1 MQLNFN
7 ASQHNPQTTPEPVDT
22 AWYPVTI
29 TSAEEK
35 PNKAGSGS
43 YLELGLTIQQG
54 PNARRVVKA
63 RLNLRHPNPQT
74 VEIAQGELSAICHVT
89 GRMQLQHAQQ
99 LLGANMQA
107 YIVKAPR
114 NDRPGQFSNDV
125 QGYRDMNGNEPGQ
138 GGNHGGFAGQGGQQQ
153 GQNQNYGGQQGGYD
167 PNANQ
172 QGGNGGWQGNNQ
184 QGGFD
189 PNAQQGGNAGGY
201 QQNNNGYQQ
210 NNNGG
215 GFDPNNQQGGGQG
228 GYQQGQ
234 NGGGQGGGYQQNQQ
248 GNGQNQNFGG
258 NGNGQGG
265 NQQGNGGP
273 AGGGNMPSWA

>member
-63 RLNLRHPNPQT
+63 RLNLKHPNPQT

-138 GGNHGGFAGQGGQQQ
+138 GGNHGGFAGQGGNQQ
-153 GQNQNYGGQQGGYD
+153 GQNFAGQGGGYD

-172 QGGNGGWQGNNQ
+172 QGNGGWQGNNQ
-184 QGGFD
+184 GGNGGFD
-189 PNAQQGGNAGGY
+189 PNAQQGGNGNGGGY
-201 QQNNNGYQQ
+201 QQQNNNGGGYQQ

-228 GYQQGQ
+228 GYQQQ
-234 NGGGQGGGYQQNQQ
+234 NGAGQGGYQQ
-248 GNGQNQNFGG
+248 GQNFG

>member
-63 RLNLRHPNPQT
+63 RLNLKHPNPQT

-138 GGNHGGFAGQGGQQQ
+138 GGNHGGFAGQGGGQQQ
-153 GQNQNYGGQQGGYD
+153 GQNYGGGQQGGGYD

-184 QGGFD
+184 QGG
-189 PNAQQGGNAGGY
+189 NAGGY
-201 QQNNNGYQQ
+201 DQNNNQGGNWQG
-210 NNNGG
+210 NNGG
-215 GFDPNNQQGGGQG
+215 GNFDQNQQGGGYQQHGQG
-228 GYQQGQ
+228 GYQQGP
-234 NGGGQGGGYQQNQQ
+234 NGGGQGGGYQQQ
-248 GNGQNQNFGG
+248 GNGQGQNFGG
-258 NGNGQGG
+258 NNNGQGG

>member
-7 ASQHNPQTTPEPVDT
+7 ASHHNPQTTPEPVDT

-63 RLNLRHPNPQT
+63 RLNLKHPNPQT

-138 GGNHGGFAGQGGQQQ
+138 GGNHGGFAGQGGGQQQ
-153 GQNQNYGGQQGGYD
+153 GQHQNYGGGQGGGYD

-172 QGGNGGWQGNNQ
+172 QGNGGNWQGNNN
-184 QGGFD
+184 G
-189 PNAQQGGNAGGY
+189 
-201 QQNNNGYQQ
+201 GYQQ

-215 GFDPNNQQGGGQG
+215 GNFDQNQQGGGQG
-228 GYQQGQ
+228 GYQQGP
-234 NGGGQGGGYQQNQQ
+234 NGGGQGGGYQQQ
-248 GNGQNQNFGG
+248 GNGQGQNFG